1 MINHSLRYLKNFF
14 LSKKAKKNLIQK
26 TRKELHLYWKDPRDK
41 DNSAALYLKEGGLR
55 SKFLVKLIK
64 KHTTSFQNSVLEI
77 GCNVGRNLNYLSHA
91 GYKKLSGI
99 EISTEAVKLM
109 KKSYPVLC
117 KSAKIYNSPVERIIK
132 KLGDS
137 QFDIV
142 FSMAVLQHIH
152 RDSEWIF
159 REMARITKQYIITI
173 EDEHGLTWRHFPR
186 NYKTIFGKLNVVQV
200 EQMNCKHIKG
210 LSKNFMARVF
220 KKRT

>member
-1 MINHSLRYLKNFF
+1 LVSIVKRYTKSSQTN
-14 LSKKAKKNLIQK
+14 I
-26 TRKELHLYWKDPRDK
+26 
-41 DNSAALYLKEGGLR
+41 
-55 SKFLVKLIK
+55 I
-64 KHTTSFQNSVLEI
+64 EI
-77 GCNVGRNLNYLSHA
+77 GCNVGRNLYYLSQA

-99 EISTEAVKLM
+99 EISSEAVKLM
-109 KKSYPVLC
+109 KKSYPRLYR
-117 KSAKIYNSPVERIIK
+117 SAKIYNSPVERIIK